1 MMGHLSDEGVYRDRL
16 RSQIKETYAKE
27 LYTRQTQNIAANR
40 TRKTARV
47 ISAAQIVLTSI
58 STVGLV
64 SVAFGQGAFA
74 TVVACICSA
83 ISLAL
88 NLYSRGANLEE
99 LSAEHVRAANDL
111 WTVEQGYLSL
121 LTDFDALE
129 LSEIRE
135 RRNELQQELDSV
147 YRRSPRTAEGDYK
160 KARKG
165 LKEDEAQSFE
175 PGEADKLL
183 PVKLRER
190 SDEE

>member
-1 MMGHLSDEGVYRDRL
+1 M
-16 RSQIKETYAKE
+16 
-27 LYTRQTQNIAANR
+27 
-40 TRKTARV
+40 
-47 ISAAQIVLTSI
+47 
-58 STVGLV
+58 
-64 SVAFGQGAFA
+64 
-74 TVVACICSA
+74 
-83 ISLAL
+83 AL